1 MDTGPCRGNIPRW
14 YFDRQSNQCLE
25 FLYGGCQGNTN
36 NFETREECQKS
47 CASGTG
53 QPDRQGKT
61 EELLLSNIDQRHIS
75 ILQVP
80 FILWGIVP
88 VTFWRIFLNLYGV
101 SYVIYFFLT
110 KMSIVYVE
118 LALV

>member
-53 QPDRQGKT
+53 PPDRQGKT
-61 EELLLSNIDQRHIS
+61 EELLFNINQQRIS
-75 ILQVP
+75 MKQVP
-80 FILWGIVP
+80 LGFLGNGITCILEN
-88 VTFWRIFLNLYGV
+88 FFLYGI
-101 SYVIYFFLT
+101 SFVIYFFPI
-110 KMSIVYVE
+110 KMSIC
-118 LALV
+118 LFMI